1 MRTLV
6 GTTEKLVA
14 PASLRPGNT
23 SSCVIYVNAAIGAKP
38 GAWERQDL
46 ADLGAFK
53 TSVGQGTRGQGV
65 PGAPEVALISE
76 FLPVPAG
83 RVNRDALGRHLHQ
96 ILMNLKVA

>member
-23 SSCVIYVNAAIGAKP
+23 SSCVIYINAARGAKP

-46 ADLGAFK
+46 ADLGTFK
-53 TSVGQGTRGQGV
+53 TSVDQGTRGQAV
-65 PGAPEVALISE
+65 PGAPEVALIS
-76 FLPVPAG
+76 
-83 RVNRDALGRHLHQ
+83 
-96 ILMNLKVA
+96 